1 MKHMYSEY
9 QVNLRLHFLTT
20 FFSILPMAF
29 YPTLNEEKL
38 KFFKYT

>member
-20 FFSILPMAF
+20 FFSILAMAF